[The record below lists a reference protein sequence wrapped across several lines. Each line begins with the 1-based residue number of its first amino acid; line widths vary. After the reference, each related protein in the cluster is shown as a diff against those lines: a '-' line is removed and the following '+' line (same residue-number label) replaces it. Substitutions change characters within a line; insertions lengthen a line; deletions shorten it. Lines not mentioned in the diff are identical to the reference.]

1 MFYQIDERLSLLS
14 ANLWRFVEVTSDSNI
29 ERSRITTEG
38 YILGSPWPELHPES
52 IFEKHTS
59 LNWVIRRTGRVKQT
73 DAVPLFHVV
82 DGVIV
87 GDVGFHYWG
96 ETDSER
102 QLRREINQE
111 GRFFMSSKV
120 ENH

>member
-1 MFYQIDERLSLLS
+1 
-14 ANLWRFVEVTSDSNI
+14 VEVTSDSNI
-29 ERSRITTEG
+29 ERSRIMPEG
-38 YILGSPWPELHPES
+38 YILGSSWPELHPES
-52 IFEKHTS
+52 IFEKHTA
-59 LNWVIRRTGRVKQT
+59 LNWVIRRTGRVTQM
-73 DAVPLFHVV
+73 DSVPLFHVV

-120 ENH
+120 ETH